1 MQQSNNTQDQCEPC
15 EYCID
20 GIEVE
25 TVVIDGVYYTM
36 QEDTVYCPYC
46 GRKLE
51 DV

>member
-1 MQQSNNTQDQCEPC
+1 MEIMKEPC

-25 TVVIDGVYYTM
+25 TAIIDGIYYTM